1 MTNKINHKGVSL
13 IAALFILVI
22 LGFMG
27 VMFVSLIG
35 TSSLTSVNDLQ
46 SGQALYVAR
55 GGVEYILQNRGFPNY
70 SMNAFNGG
78 ATMNLG
84 AGSFAVATPA
94 YLTVDPLVAN
104 PATITVNSPAG
115 FANPAGRIVID
126 SEQINCTGPNVGNT
140 FTTCARAQGGTSN
153 VPHPQ
158 GNAVYPAP
166 WVTIATGI
174 ADPTPTITVSSTAG
188 FMIPGVIRIG
198 NEFIY
203 CTAAPTATTFTG
215 CARGYKNTIN
225 VDHAVGSPVF
235 QYVVQSTATVGN
247 ASRSERVAVWGTQAQ
262 NIAFDARSTA
272 TANAISF
279 SWNHNVAGTN
289 RILLVG
295 VSIRNAGSQT
305 VNGITYATQ
314 PLTLIRA
321 QSNGTS
327 IRSELWYLLDPPTGT
342 AAVVVNFS
350 ASARAAG
357 GAISLTGVD
366 QTTPIEANNAA
377 TGNSAVTLPSVNVTT
392 VTNNAWVVDALGH
405 RLNPTVTVGAG
416 QTSRWRNTT
425 GGGPINGAGG
435 AGSTEGPTSPAG
447 NVTMNWGLTGS
458 VGWAIVAAAVRPSQ
472 AQISI
477 VQWQE
482 VVN

>member
-1 MTNKINHKGVSL
+1 
-13 IAALFILVI
+13 
-22 LGFMG
+22 
-27 VMFVSLIG
+27 
-35 TSSLTSVNDLQ
+35 
-46 SGQALYVAR
+46 
-55 GGVEYILQNRGFPNY
+55 
-70 SMNAFNGG
+70 
-78 ATMNLG
+78 
-84 AGSFAVATPA
+84 
-94 YLTVDPLVAN
+94 
-104 PATITVNSPAG
+104 
-115 FANPAGRIVID
+115 
-126 SEQINCTGPNVGNT
+126 
-140 FTTCARAQGGTSN
+140 
-153 VPHPQ
+153 
-158 GNAVYPAP
+158 
-166 WVTIATGI
+166 
-174 ADPTPTITVSSTAG
+174 
-188 FMIPGVIRIG
+188 
-198 NEFIY
+198 
-203 CTAAPTATTFTG
+203 
-215 CARGYKNTIN
+215 
-225 VDHAVGSPVF
+225 
-235 QYVVQSTATVGN
+235 
-247 ASRSERVAVWGTQAQ
+247 
-262 NIAFDARSTA
+262 
-272 TANAISF
+272 
-279 SWNHNVAGTN
+279 
-289 RILLVG
+289 

-342 AAVVVNFS
+342 ADVEVTFS

-377 TGNSAVTLPSVNVTT
+377 TGNSAVTLPSVNVAT

-416 QTSRWRNTT
+416 QTSRWTNTT

-458 VGWAIVAAAVRPSQ
+458 VDWAIVAAAVRPSQ

-477 VQWQE
+477 VQWRE